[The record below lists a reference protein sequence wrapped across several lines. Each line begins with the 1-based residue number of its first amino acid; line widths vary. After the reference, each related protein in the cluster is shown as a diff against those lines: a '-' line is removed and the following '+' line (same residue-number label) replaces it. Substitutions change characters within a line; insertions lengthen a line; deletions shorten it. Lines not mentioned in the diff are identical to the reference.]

1 MEPCR
6 KSLLPAPAARE
17 VSLLSRHWAWLAEQ
31 PRGANATLC
40 RLVDE
45 ARRDRHSRFAVDAAR
60 ERCYLLMRDLAGD
73 SPGFEEACRALYA
86 GDAARF
92 ATILAGW
99 PEWVRRRVETVAG
112 DAWSAQGN
120 RSEQG

>member
-1 MEPCR
+1 MELSQ
-6 KSLLPAPAARE
+6 KSHLPVPVDRE

-31 PRGANATLC
+31 PRGASSTLC
-40 RLVDE
+40 RLIDE
-45 ARRDRHSRFAVDAAR
+45 ARRDRHGRFAIDAAR
-60 ERCYLLMRDLAGD
+60 ERCYVLMRDLAGD
-73 SPGFEEACRALYA
+73 GPGFEEACRALYA

-99 PEWVRRRVETVAG
+99 PEGVRQRVETVAG
-112 DAWSAQGN
+112 DAWPAQGN